1 MIIEI
6 IFTIVFFSVMA
17 VLLSGAF
24 LIVQNKERQYQERRN
39 QRDNK

>member
-17 VLLSGAF
+17 ALLSGAF
-24 LIVQNKERQYQERRN
+24 LIVQDKERQYQERRN

>member
-24 LIVQNKERQYQERRN
+24 LIVQDKERQYQERRN

>member
-6 IFTIVFFSVMA
+6 IFAVIFFAVMA

-24 LIVQNKERQYQERRN
+24 LIVQDKERQYQERRN

>member
-6 IFTIVFFSVMA
+6 IFTIVFFSGMA

-24 LIVQNKERQYQERRN
+24 LIVQDKERQYQERRN

>member
-6 IFTIVFFSVMA
+6 IFTIVFFAAIA

-24 LIVQNKERQYQERRN
+24 LIVQDKERQYQERRN

>member
-1 MIIEI
+1 
-6 IFTIVFFSVMA
+6 MA

-24 LIVQNKERQYQERRN
+24 LIVQDKERQYQERRN